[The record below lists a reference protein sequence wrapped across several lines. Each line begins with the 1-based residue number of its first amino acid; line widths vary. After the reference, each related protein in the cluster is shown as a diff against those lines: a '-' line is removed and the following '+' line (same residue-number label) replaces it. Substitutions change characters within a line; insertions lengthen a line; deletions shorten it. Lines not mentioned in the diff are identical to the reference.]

1 MTTQIQQDEQT
12 ETHQDER
19 TEQASAPTPRLSVR
33 QVSHDVVG
41 DDPAGLDLALAVA
54 RALHAPVSRAPEVST
69 AAAPRSRR
77 TPARR
82 RTVVRG

>member
-1 MTTQIQQDEQT
+1 VSKEFDMTTQIRQT
-12 ETHQDER
+12 T
-19 TEQASAPTPRLSVR
+19 QASAEQLSIR
-33 QVSHDVVG
+33 QVSHGVAG
-41 DDPAGLDLALAVA
+41 DNPAGLDLALAIA
-54 RALHAPVSRAPEVST
+54 RALHTPVSRAPEVST